1 LAAPFPTVFFLIQRI
16 FFASD
21 PRVQLAPRDLLE
33 EGAPRV
39 KSILP
44 NRLCRSKSRLA
55 KASREIAKTVA
66 RSLDAGVFRGLEK

>member
-1 LAAPFPTVFFLIQRI
+1 MAAPLRVIFFFIQRN

-21 PRVQLAPRDLLE
+21 PRVQLPPRNLLE
-33 EGAPRV
+33 DRSPRV
-39 KSILP
+39 KKIPP

-66 RSLDAGVFRGLEK
+66 RSLDAGMFRGLEK